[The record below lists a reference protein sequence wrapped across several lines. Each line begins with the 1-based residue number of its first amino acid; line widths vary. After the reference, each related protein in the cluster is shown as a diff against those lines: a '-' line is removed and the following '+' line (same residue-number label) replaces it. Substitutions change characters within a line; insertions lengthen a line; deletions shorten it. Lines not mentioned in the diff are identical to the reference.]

1 MVGPCVGSG
10 DWKGGFVNSE
20 TSDPQEPEVDKDPEP
35 APGGADADLSESDVG
50 AASEGTPLTPD
61 VPLGAQQDQAQVPDE
76 VQTPEQPDETV
87 GPDSNIPPEPSA

>member
-1 MVGPCVGSG
+1 MDRVLAAATGKV
-10 DWKGGFVNSE
+10 GFVNSE
-20 TSDPQEPEVDKDPEP
+20 ISDPQEPEVDKEPEP

-76 VQTPEQPDETV
+76 VQAPEQPDQTE
-87 GPDSNIPPEPSA
+87 GGDSDSPSEPSA